1 MAKEYKRTDRVADYL
16 RKELAT
22 LIQFGMRDPRVDMV
36 SITEV
41 EVSKDLAYA
50 RVYFTVLGKDSED
63 EVKDS
68 AEALNRAAGFMRSQL
83 SKDSSMRMVPQ
94 LKFLFDKSVGRG
106 RYMEDLIG
114 RPNVTLL
121 RYEDMVVDLEGW
133 LRKITMKFDS
143 GADPALIDRL
153 RAKYAPT
160 LDVSREDKWAHRRKI
175 TPGDFREKLRPET
188 IDRLNAVFN
197 DTITRLDYP
206 M

>member
-22 LIQFGMRDPRVDMV
+22 LIQFGMRDPRVDLV

-41 EVSKDLAYA
+41 EVSRDLAYA
-50 RVYFTVLGKDSED
+50 RVFFTVLGKDSED

-114 RPNVTLL
+114 RAVA
-121 RYEDMVVDLEGW
+121 
-133 LRKITMKFDS
+133 
-143 GADPALIDRL
+143 ADEARENGQ
-153 RAKYAPT
+153 AK
-160 LDVSREDKWAHRRKI
+160 D
-175 TPGDFREKLRPET
+175 
-188 IDRLNAVFN
+188 
-197 DTITRLDYP
+197 
-206 M
+206 

>member
-1 MAKEYKRTDRVADYL
+1 MAKEYKRTDRVADFL

-22 LIQFGMRDPRVDMV
+22 LIQFGMRDPRVDLV

-50 RVYFTVLGKDSED
+50 RVFFTVLGKDSED
-63 EVKDS
+63 ETKDA

-114 RPNVTLL
+114 RAVAA
-121 RYEDMVVDLEGW
+121 D
-133 LRKITMKFDS
+133 
-143 GADPALIDRL
+143 GA
-153 RAKYAPT
+153 
-160 LDVSREDKWAHRRKI
+160 REDGQAK
-175 TPGDFREKLRPET
+175 D
-188 IDRLNAVFN
+188 
-197 DTITRLDYP
+197 
-206 M
+206 

>member
-22 LIQFGMRDPRVDMV
+22 LIQFGMRDPRVDLV

-50 RVYFTVLGKDSED
+50 RVFFTVLGKDSED
-63 EVKDS
+63 EAKDS

-114 RPNVTLL
+114 RAVA
-121 RYEDMVVDLEGW
+121 
-133 LRKITMKFDS
+133 
-143 GADPALIDRL
+143 ADG
-153 RAKYAPT
+153 T
-160 LDVSREDKWAHRRKI
+160 REDGQAK
-175 TPGDFREKLRPET
+175 D
-188 IDRLNAVFN
+188 
-197 DTITRLDYP
+197 
-206 M
+206 

>member
-1 MAKEYKRTDRVADYL
+1 MKEYKRTDRVADYL

-22 LIQFGMRDPRVDMV
+22 LIQFGMRDPRVDLV

-50 RVYFTVLGKDSED
+50 RVFFTVLGKDSED
-63 EVKDS
+63 EAKDS

-114 RPNVTLL
+114 RAVA
-121 RYEDMVVDLEGW
+121 
-133 LRKITMKFDS
+133 
-143 GADPALIDRL
+143 ADGD
-153 RAKYAPT
+153 
-160 LDVSREDKWAHRRKI
+160 REDSQAN
-175 TPGDFREKLRPET
+175 E
-188 IDRLNAVFN
+188 
-197 DTITRLDYP
+197 
-206 M
+206 

>member
-50 RVYFTVLGKDSED
+50 RVFFTVLGKDSE
-63 EVKDS
+63 EETREA
-68 AEALNRAAGFMRSQL
+68 AESLNRAAGFMRSKL

-114 RPNVTLL
+114 RAVAADEVH
-121 RYEDMVVDLEGW
+121 EDG
-133 LRKITMKFDS
+133 
-143 GADPALIDRL
+143 
-153 RAKYAPT
+153 RAK
-160 LDVSREDKWAHRRKI
+160 D
-175 TPGDFREKLRPET
+175 
-188 IDRLNAVFN
+188 
-197 DTITRLDYP
+197 
-206 M
+206 

>member
-22 LIQFGMRDPRVDMV
+22 LIQFGMRDPRVDLV

-41 EVSKDLAYA
+41 EVSRDLAYA
-50 RVYFTVLGKDSED
+50 RVFFTVLGKDSED

-114 RPNVTLL
+114 RAVAA
-121 RYEDMVVDLEGW
+121 D
-133 LRKITMKFDS
+133 
-143 GADPALIDRL
+143 GA
-153 RAKYAPT
+153 
-160 LDVSREDKWAHRRKI
+160 REDSQAN
-175 TPGDFREKLRPET
+175 E
-188 IDRLNAVFN
+188 
-197 DTITRLDYP
+197 
-206 M
+206 

>member
-22 LIQFGMRDPRVDMV
+22 LIQFGMRDPRVDLV

-50 RVYFTVLGKDSED
+50 RVFFTVLGKDSED
-63 EVKDS
+63 EARDS

-114 RPNVTLL
+114 RAVA
-121 RYEDMVVDLEGW
+121 
-133 LRKITMKFDS
+133 
-143 GADPALIDRL
+143 ADG
-153 RAKYAPT
+153 T
-160 LDVSREDKWAHRRKI
+160 REDGQAS
-175 TPGDFREKLRPET
+175 E
-188 IDRLNAVFN
+188 
-197 DTITRLDYP
+197 
-206 M
+206 

>member
-22 LIQFGMRDPRVDMV
+22 LIQFGMRDPRVDLV

-50 RVYFTVLGKDSED
+50 RVFFTVLGKDSED
-63 EVKDS
+63 EAKDS
-68 AEALNRAAGFMRSQL
+68 AEALNRAAGYMRSQL

-114 RPNVTLL
+114 RAVA
-121 RYEDMVVDLEGW
+121 
-133 LRKITMKFDS
+133 
-143 GADPALIDRL
+143 ADG
-153 RAKYAPT
+153 T
-160 LDVSREDKWAHRRKI
+160 REDGQVK
-175 TPGDFREKLRPET
+175 D
-188 IDRLNAVFN
+188 
-197 DTITRLDYP
+197 
-206 M
+206 

>member
-22 LIQFGMRDPRVDMV
+22 LIQFGMRDPRVAMV

-114 RPNVTLL
+114 RAVAA
-121 RYEDMVVDLEGW
+121 D
-133 LRKITMKFDS
+133 
-143 GADPALIDRL
+143 GA
-153 RAKYAPT
+153 
-160 LDVSREDKWAHRRKI
+160 REDSQAN
-175 TPGDFREKLRPET
+175 E
-188 IDRLNAVFN
+188 
-197 DTITRLDYP
+197 
-206 M
+206 

>member
-68 AEALNRAAGFMRSQL
+68 VEALNRAAGFMRSQL
-83 SKDSSMRMVPQ
+83 SKDS
-94 LKFLFDKSVGRG
+94 
-106 RYMEDLIG
+106 I
-114 RPNVTLL
+114 
-121 RYEDMVVDLEGW
+121 
-133 LRKITMKFDS
+133 I
-143 GADPALIDRL
+143 
-153 RAKYAPT
+153 
-160 LDVSREDKWAHRRKI
+160 
-175 TPGDFREKLRPET
+175 
-188 IDRLNAVFN
+188 
-197 DTITRLDYP
+197 
-206 M
+206 

>member
-50 RVYFTVLGKDSED
+50 KVYFTVLGKDSED

-114 RPNVTLL
+114 RAVA
-121 RYEDMVVDLEGW
+121 
-133 LRKITMKFDS
+133 
-143 GADPALIDRL
+143 ADG
-153 RAKYAPT
+153 
-160 LDVSREDKWAHRRKI
+160 SREDNQAN
-175 TPGDFREKLRPET
+175 E
-188 IDRLNAVFN
+188 
-197 DTITRLDYP
+197 
-206 M
+206 